1 MSVHCLTQRLNIN
14 CFFKVSV
21 YKRLMLRKEIFFF
34 TKVALFYTIL
44 SYHLQPTVLEASRE
58 NLSSSLTIFFSVVG
72 KVNKCIY
79 IRTYICVL
87 TMLVVVWAAIF
98 TLHKQLTYLCFFYIL
113 VKYKSNLRI
122 FSVYFTKYY
131 GTTFYVCILYTL
143 IVFILS
149 FF

>member
-1 MSVHCLTQRLNIN
+1 MHCLTKRLKIN

-21 YKRLMLRKEIFFF
+21 YKRLMLRKEFFFF
-34 TKVALFYTIL
+34 TKVPLFYTIL

-87 TMLVVVWAAIF
+87 TMLVVV
-98 TLHKQLTYLCFFYIL
+98 
-113 VKYKSNLRI
+113 
-122 FSVYFTKYY
+122 
-131 GTTFYVCILYTL
+131 
-143 IVFILS
+143 
-149 FF
+149 

>member
-1 MSVHCLTQRLNIN
+1 MQVRGTSLFVRGGRTEWAKSRRKIIVVLPFFTDVSALFDSKAKNQL
-14 CFFKVSV
+14 FFKVSV

-79 IRTYICVL
+79 IRTYIYVL
-87 TMLVVVWAAIF
+87 TMLVVV
-98 TLHKQLTYLCFFYIL
+98 
-113 VKYKSNLRI
+113 
-122 FSVYFTKYY
+122 
-131 GTTFYVCILYTL
+131 
-143 IVFILS
+143 
-149 FF
+149 

>member
-1 MSVHCLTQRLNIN
+1 MHCLTQRLKIN

-21 YKRLMLRKEIFFF
+21 YKRLMLRKEFFF

-79 IRTYICVL
+79 IRTYIY
-87 TMLVVVWAAIF
+87 M
-98 TLHKQLTYLCFFYIL
+98 YLLCWLLCELPSLNY
-113 VKYKSNLRI
+113 
-122 FSVYFTKYY
+122 TKN
-131 GTTFYVCILYTL
+131 
-143 IVFILS
+143 
-149 FF
+149 